1 MTDDAAA
8 VPRLGT
14 GVPGLDRVLQGGLFQ
29 RSVYLVEGPPGSGK
43 TILGNQMCHYNAAQG
58 AQVVYLT
65 LLAESHAR
73 MIGHLRGM
81 GFFRPDL
88 VAKSVH
94 YISGFKVLE
103 DERLSGLLRLV
114 RETVTPRRASL
125 LVMDGL
131 ASVVQTATT
140 EQEYKKFIH
149 ELQAL
154 AALSGCT
161 VLMLAS
167 SERAPAGR
175 PEDAIVDGIIE
186 LLDEVHMLRPLRH
199 LQINKLRGADPVRG
213 KHTLNIDQRGV
224 SVLPRIEAQLLRLP
238 EEARLAPGTARIGFG
253 IGELDTMLSG
263 GLPACSTTMLLGPTG
278 TGKTIL
284 SLQFLAAG
292 AAKGERGLFFGFFE
306 RPHTLIE
313 KSGRIGLGL
322 DTAQKNGLVRFAW
335 EPFGEASIDVLGERL
350 LRLIR
355 EHQPSRL
362 CIDGMQGF
370 QQAVDFPERLRAV
383 LSAIMDDLEAQHITT
398 LYTVETMELMEPVIR
413 SPISGIS
420 AVTHNILLLRH
431 VEVDR
436 ELNKLISIIK
446 LRDSGF
452 ETSARNFS
460 ITEAG
465 ILLSRGTGVARRGGA
480 EPARSVTRNAE
491 QPPPSTRVAPK
502 NAPYIVIV
510 DDEFGLAELIAE
522 VLAERGYATAIAING
537 ELGLALLRERRPAL
551 VLLDLMMPVLDGS
564 EMLKAMRADPELAT
578 VPVVVMTALPE
589 AVPPKD
595 EAAFEAVLQKPFTP
609 DRLFEVVR
617 ASAGAASAGQK

>member
-1 MTDDAAA
+1 MTDDAA
-8 VPRLGT
+8 VPRLRT

-43 TILGNQMCHYNAAQG
+43 TILGNQMCHYQAAQG
-58 AQVVYLT
+58 AQAVYLT

-81 GFFRPDL
+81 SFFRADL

-167 SERAPAGR
+167 SDRTPAGR

-238 EEARLAPGTARIGFG
+238 EQARLAPGSARIGFG
-253 IGELDTMLSG
+253 IRELDALLAG

-284 SLQFLAAG
+284 SMQFLAAG

-313 KSGRIGLGL
+313 KSCRIGLGL
-322 DTAQKNGLVRFAW
+322 DTAEKNGLVQFAW

-355 EHQPSRL
+355 EHQPARL

-383 LSAIMDDLEAQHITT
+383 LSAIIDALEAQHITT
-398 LYTVETMELMEPVIR
+398 LYTVETSELMEPVIR

-431 VEVDR
+431 IEVDR
-436 ELNKLISIIK
+436 ELKKTINIIK

-452 ETSARNFS
+452 DPSARNFQV
-460 ITEAG
+460 TGAG
-465 ILLSRGTGVARRGGA
+465 IVLGPGAAVARRAGA
-480 EPARSVTRNAE
+480 EPARSATRDE
-491 QPPPSTRVAPK
+491 ELPRSTRSAPED
-502 NAPYIVIV
+502 APYIVIV

-564 EMLKAMRADPELAT
+564 EMLRAMRSDPELAT
-578 VPVVVMTALPE
+578 VPVVIMTALPE
-589 AVPPKD
+589 AVPTED
-595 EAAFEAVLQKPFTP
+595 AASFEAVLQKPFTP
-609 DRLFEVVR
+609 DHLFEVVR
-617 ASAGAASAGQK
+617 ASVGSAPVGQK

>member
-8 VPRLGT
+8 LPRLST

-29 RSVYLVEGPPGSGK
+29 RSVYLIEGPPGSGK
-43 TILGNQMCHYNAAQG
+43 TILGNQICHYHAAQG

-103 DERLSGLLRLV
+103 DERLSGLLRSI
-114 RETVTPRRASL
+114 RETVTPRKAAL
-125 LVMDGL
+125 LVIDGL
-131 ASVVQTATT
+131 ASVIQTATT
-140 EQEYKKFIH
+140 EQDYKKFIH

-167 SERAPAGR
+167 SERNETER

-186 LLDEVHMLRPLRH
+186 LMDEVRMLRPLRH

-213 KHTLNIDQRGV
+213 KHTLNIDQRGI

-253 IGELDTMLSG
+253 IRELDAMLSG

-313 KSGRIGLGL
+313 KSRRIGLGL
-322 DTAQKNGLVRFAW
+322 DAAEKQGLVRFAW
-335 EPFGEASIDVLGERL
+335 EPFGEASIDVLGDRL

-355 EHQPSRL
+355 EHQPKRL

-370 QQAVDFPERLRAV
+370 QQAVDFPDRLRAV
-383 LSAIMDDLEAQHITT
+383 LSAIVDDLEAQHITT
-398 LYTVETMELMEPVIR
+398 LYTVETTELMEAVIR
-413 SPISGIS
+413 APINGIS
-420 AVTHNILLLRH
+420 AVTHNMLLLRH
-431 VEVDR
+431 LEVNR
-436 ELNKLISIIK
+436 ELNKVISIVK

-452 ETSARNFS
+452 DATARNFRV
-460 ITEAG
+460 TTTG
-465 ILLSRGTGVARRGGA
+465 IVLSLPPPGAAVARRGVGESARPSAREA
-480 EPARSVTRNAE
+480 EP
-491 QPPPSTRVAPK
+491 QPAPGSGPQ
-502 NAPYIVIV
+502 NGPYVVIV

-522 VLAERGYATAIAING
+522 VLAERGYETAIAING
-537 ELGLALLRERRPAL
+537 ELGLALLREKRPAL

-564 EMLKAMRADPELAT
+564 DMLRAMRADPELADI
-578 VPVVVMTALPE
+578 PVVIMTALPE
-589 AVPPKD
+589 AVPPED
-595 EAAFEAVLQKPFTP
+595 AAAFDAVLQKPFTP
-609 DRLFEVVR
+609 EHLFEVVR
-617 ASAGAASAGQK
+617 TSIRACP